1 MNGTLRYR
9 KVSCLL
15 CGVLATLPLM
25 AGAADTA
32 TITVKVTVLAPP
44 PCTVNNNSVI
54 EVPFGNVMTTHV
66 DGTSYR
72 VPVNYT
78 LSCSKGASNAMKLQV
93 QGNGASFDSTL
104 LQTSKDGLGIELQQG
119 NTKRAINSWLTFT
132 YPYKPDLWAVPVK
145 QPGVKLSGGQ
155 FRAGATM
162 KVDYQ

>member
-15 CGVLATLPLM
+15 CGVLVTLPLM
-25 AGAADTA
+25 AGAANTA

-78 LSCSKGASNAMKLQV
+78 LSCPEGAAECHETP
-93 QGNGASFDSTL
+93 GA
-104 LQTSKDGLGIELQQG
+104 
-119 NTKRAINSWLTFT
+119 
-132 YPYKPDLWAVPVK
+132 
-145 QPGVKLSGGQ
+145 GQ
-155 FRAGATM
+155 WCEF
-162 KVDYQ
+162 